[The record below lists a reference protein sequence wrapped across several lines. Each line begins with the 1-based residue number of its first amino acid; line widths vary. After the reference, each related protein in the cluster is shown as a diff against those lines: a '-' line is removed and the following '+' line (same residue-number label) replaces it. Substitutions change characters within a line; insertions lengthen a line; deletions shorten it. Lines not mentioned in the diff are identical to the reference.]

1 MRAFVSFA
9 GSPVRTQFTKNFSYI
24 TPADRVLADVMLES
38 MKKEHERPQIVPTTI
53 PTLEEAP
60 NPPESADHLTT
71 NESQKATP
79 AEVKSDLAKS
89 QDKYHAS
96 SRLSTLTATQPSL
109 EEGLETP
116 NSVDQTGDE
125 SRGAIP
131 KQFKSDRKM
140 LRGKYRDPGRFP
152 TLTAPKPFQ
161 EQASGHPDTV
171 HQSTDGPQQ
180 DTLQEAN
187 SHLAMLQRKHRA
199 NGRLRSPLAT
209 KLYLEEEDDHHDSEY
224 QSADRTQQAIQQET
238 KSRLAKFQG
247 KHRVRGRVR
256 TLLATKLHLKQT
268 VNPPDFVHQATDVIP
283 NDLEF
288 KSDHSRVQGKH
299 REPGRQSTISAPQP
313 PLEETLDSSDSVY
326 QTAGKSQRATPQEAK
341 SHLATFQEKHRVH
354 DESQTQTV
362 IPEEFKSDRS
372 RVQGKRRDP
381 GRQSTISATQ
391 PLLEETQDP
400 PDSVYQTA
408 GEYQE
413 ALPKKVKSHLTKL
426 QGKHRVRSR
435 PRTLFVRKPHLEDAA
450 SDARDHKYQSTEGP
464 QQAAQ
469 QKMESHFA
477 KLKGYNDPGRLP
489 TVLAAKQRLEELPVT
504 PFSTYQEKDQFRTT
518 SDEVKSEEF
527 NDKEQA
533 SFRGN
538 REHPLP
544 KDSPK
549 VSRHVG
555 RSTGR
560 GTSAALEIGTHVR
573 PAMVKTSSIRWHV
586 AHLQKSKDDNT
597 HHKRKKKKKPH
608 DPTASGSALIVA
620 GIAAGIL
627 VLLCVVAGVMQLW

>member
-38 MKKEHERPQIVPTTI
+38 MKKEHERPRIVLTTI
-53 PTLEEAP
+53 PTLEEAL

-71 NESQKATP
+71 NESQEATP

-131 KQFKSDRKM
+131 KQFKSDREK

-152 TLTAPKPFQ
+152 TLTAPKPFR
-161 EQASGHPDTV
+161 EQAPGHPDSV
-171 HQSTDGPQQ
+171 HQSTDGPQK

-224 QSADRTQQAIQQET
+224 QSTDRTQQAIQQET

-256 TLLATKLHLKQT
+256 TLLATKLHLKQNA
-268 VNPPDFVHQATDVIP
+268 NPP
-283 NDLEF
+283 EF
-288 KSDHSRVQGKH
+288 KSDHSRVQSKH
-299 REPGRQSTISAPQP
+299 REPGRQSTISASQP

-354 DESQTQTV
+354 DESQTQKV

-372 RVQGKRRDP
+372 RVQGKHRDP

-391 PLLEETQDP
+391 SLLEETQDP

-435 PRTLFVRKPHLEDAA
+435 PRTLFARQPHLEDAA

-469 QKMESHFA
+469 EKMELHFA
-477 KLKGYNDPGRLP
+477 KLKGYNDDPGRLP
-489 TVLAAKQRLEELPVT
+489 TVLATKQRLEELPVT
-504 PFSTYQEKDQFRTT
+504 PYSTYQEEDQFRTT

-527 NDKEQA
+527 NNKEQA

-549 VSRHVG
+549 FSRHVG

-573 PAMVKTSSIRWHV
+573 PAVVKTSGIRWHV

-627 VLLCVVAGVMQLW
+627 VLLCVVAGLMQLW